1 MCVGRRPYTENLG
14 LDELGITKDEKGR
27 IPVNDKFQTVVP
39 RYVLINITIK
49 LNFKMSR
56 PSECLDWL
64 IFTCAQRFCHW

>member
-39 RYVLINITIK
+39 RYVLLKYLTYVNCI
-49 LNFKMSR
+49 LN
-56 PSECLDWL
+56 LV
-64 IFTCAQRFCHW
+64 